1 MDKPSYYA
9 ILTADVRYDRNLKP
23 LARLL
28 FAEITALCNKEGYCW
43 ASNQYFADLYEVDKT
58 TVSGWIGQLKAR
70 GYLTV
75 QLQYKEG
82 SKQILNRYIKI
93 NGEGID
99 EITKTSFQKDVD
111 PIDQKT
117 KVNTKTNT
125 KTNITVNN
133 VDDFDSFW
141 KFYPRKASKDAA
153 RKAWIKL
160 RPDVHVMQMIA
171 DNVKERVEKGEWR
184 KDNQSFILHAS
195 TYLNQKRWEDEVV
208 DQQTQTQTRTN
219 PDSMKS
225 ISVMDKITDRSWAE

>member
-9 ILTADVRYDRNLKP
+9 ILTADVRYDKTLKP

-58 TVSGWIGQLKAR
+58 TVSGWIGQLKTR
-70 GYLTV
+70 GYITV
-75 QLQYKEG
+75 QLEYKEG
-82 SKQILNRYIKI
+82 SKQILNRYMKI

-111 PIDQKT
+111 PVDQKT

-141 KFYPRKASKDAA
+141 RFYPRKAGKEAA
-153 RKAWIKL
+153 RKAWAKL
-160 RPDVHVMQMIA
+160 RPDQHIMQMIA

-208 DQQTQTQTRTN
+208 DQQKQTRTD
-219 PDSMKS
+219 PES
-225 ISVMDKITDRSWAE
+225 IKGVSVMDKLVDRSWAD

>member
-9 ILTADVRYDRNLKP
+9 ILTADVRYDKTLKP

-58 TVSGWIGQLKAR
+58 TVSGWIGQLKTR

-75 QLQYKEG
+75 QLEYKEG
-82 SKQILNRYIKI
+82 SKQILNRYMKI

-99 EITKTSFQKDVD
+99 EIINTPLQKDVD

-125 KTNITVNN
+125 KTNITVNSIG
-133 VDDFDSFW
+133 DFDSFW
-141 KFYPRKASKDAA
+141 RFYPRKAGKEAA
-153 RKAWIKL
+153 RKAWLKL
-160 RPDVHVMQMIA
+160 RPDEHIMKMIA
-171 DNVKERVEKGEWR
+171 DNVKQRVDKGEWR

-195 TYLNQKRWEDEVV
+195 TYLNQKRWEDEVL
-208 DQQTQTQTRTN
+208 DQQTQKRTD
-219 PDSMKS
+219 PESIKS
-225 ISVMDKITDRSWAE
+225 VSVMDKITDRSWAE

>member
-9 ILTADVRYDRNLKP
+9 ILTADVRYDKTLKP

-58 TVSGWIGQLKAR
+58 TVSGWIGQLKTR
-70 GYLTV
+70 GYITV
-75 QLQYKEG
+75 QLEYKEG

-99 EITKTSFQKDVD
+99 EMINTPLQNDVY

-117 KVNTKTNT
+117 KVNTTVNT
-125 KTNITVNN
+125 TKNITVNSIG
-133 VDDFDSFW
+133 DFDSFW
-141 KFYPRKASKDAA
+141 TFYPRKAGKEAA
-153 RKAWIKL
+153 RKAWAKL
-160 RPDVHVMQMIA
+160 RPDEHIMQLIL
-171 DNVKERVEKGEWR
+171 DNVRERVEKGEWR

-195 TYLNQKRWEDEVV
+195 TYLNQKRWEDEVL
-208 DQQTQTQTRTN
+208 DQQTQKRTD
-219 PDSMKS
+219 PDSIKGV
-225 ISVMDKITDRSWAE
+225 SVMDKLADRSWAE